1 MKKAF
6 IILLLAGLSITQK
19 TFADEGMW
27 LPHLINRN
35 IEELNKLGCQL
46 TAEDIYSINK
56 SSLKDA
62 VVNFGN
68 FCTGEMIS
76 AEGLL
81 LTNHHCGF
89 SSVQSLSSVEKNY
102 VNNGFWAMNK
112 NEELPNAGL
121 SITFLVRVED
131 VTANYFNNGVLITN
145 IDSVSDVLQR
155 NAVRG
160 THYTAEVKP
169 FFERNSFYLFVN
181 ETFKDVRLVGVPP
194 SSIGKFGGD
203 TDNWMWP
210 RHTGDFCLFR
220 VYTGADGKPAEYAAG
235 NVPLKPR
242 HFLPVSLQGVK
253 QNDFSMVMGFSGN
266 TERYLN
272 SQGILLAYNQS
283 NPAKIK
289 IREQKLSIIA
299 ADMKQD
305 QSIRIQYVSKY
316 ARVSNYYKYFIGQ
329 NKGLKTLG
337 VAQRKQEEEQAFY
350 QWVDADAKRKA
361 KYGALKEGYEKTYT
375 IYEKVNLPYVYF
387 EECFFGIDVF
397 LEAYKASNAL
407 SGFTTSGDVAAVA
420 RYKASADKYY
430 KDFNAATEKKVFI
443 KLMEMYRDNVPAAM
457 QSSLFATIAKKYKND
472 MSKYA
477 DAVFAKSIFT
487 DQAKMNAFLAHPQ
500 ASVLEKDPVYTG
512 MQTTL
517 EEFRATLG
525 PYLGLVYKQLDDLN
539 HLYVQ
544 AYLEWKKSEL
554 HYPDA
559 NFSMR
564 LTYGSVKDYNAKDAV
579 HYLHQTHLK
588 GIMEKEDSL
597 SDEFIVPKKL
607 QQLYSNKDFGNYAD
621 STGSVPVCF
630 ISNNDITGGNSGSPV
645 INAKGELIGC
655 AFDGNWEAMSGDLV
669 FEPQLQ
675 RCISVDVRYILFIV
689 DKFAGAGYLL
699 KEMELR

>member
-1 MKKAF
+1 MKKL
-6 IILLLAGLSITQK
+6 ILFLSILTITR

-27 LPHLINRN
+27 LPHLISKNM
-35 IEELNKLGCQL
+35 EELHKLGCEL
-46 TAEDIYSINK
+46 TAEDIYSINH

-68 FCTGEMIS
+68 FCTGEIIS
-76 AEGLL
+76 SDGLL

-89 SSVQSLSSVEKNY
+89 SSVQSHSSVEKDY
-102 VNNGFWAMNK
+102 ISNGFWAMNK
-112 NEELPNAGL
+112 SEELPNAGL
-121 SITFLVRVED
+121 TVAFLVRVEE
-131 VTANYFNNGVLITN
+131 VTSYYFNNGVLIDN
-145 IDSVSDVLQR
+145 IDSVSTALQN

-181 ETFKDVRLVGVPP
+181 ETYKDVRLVGAPP

-220 VYTGADGKPAEYAAG
+220 VYAGADGKPADYSP
-235 NVPLKPR
+235 NNIPLKPR
-242 HFLPVSLQGVK
+242 HYLPISLQGLK

-266 TERYLN
+266 TDRYLN

-283 NPAKIK
+283 NPTKIK
-289 IREQKLSIIA
+289 IREKKLQLIA
-299 ADMKQD
+299 EEMKKD
-305 QSIRIQYVSKY
+305 PAVRIQYVSKY

-337 VAQRKQEEEQAFY
+337 VAQRKQEDEQAFY
-350 QWVDADAKRKA
+350 QWVNADAGRKE
-361 KYGALKEGYEKTYT
+361 KYGYLKEGYESVYT
-375 IYEKVNLPYVYF
+375 VYEKINTPYVYF

-397 LEAYKASNAL
+397 MEAYKATNAL
-407 SGFTTSGDVAAVA
+407 SSFTASGDAAAVK

-443 KLMEMYRDNVPAAM
+443 ALLEMYRDNVPVDM
-457 QSSLFATIAKKYKND
+457 QSSLFPMIAKKYKNNIA
-472 MSKYA
+472 KYA
-477 DAVFAKSIFT
+477 DAAFAKSIFT
-487 DQAKMNAFLAHPQ
+487 DQDRMNAFLAAPQ
-500 ASVLEKDPVYTG
+500 ASVLEKDLVYTA

-517 EEFRATLG
+517 EEFRAKLG
-525 PYLGLVYKQLDDLN
+525 PYLGEVYQQLDNLN
-539 HLYVQ
+539 HLYLQ

-564 LTYGSVKDYNAKDAV
+564 LTYGSMKDYNAKDAV
-579 HYLHQTHLK
+579 HYLHQTHLNGIIEK
-588 GIMEKEDSL
+588 GDSL
-597 SDEFIVPKKL
+597 NDEFIVPKKL
-607 QQLYSNKDFGNYAD
+607 QQLYAAKDFGNYTD

-645 INAKGELIGC
+645 INGKGELVGC

-689 DKFAGAGYLL
+689 DKYAGAGYLL
-699 KEMELR
+699 KEMDLR